1 MNTAIF
7 TQRMDWNGIS
17 LEVSWEPSW
26 LALPETQYAVG
37 HLQLQSIAPERAP
50 LPVTETGYRSLFI
63 NPQDVMN
70 EGGPLAFVSAWLDCE
85 SRNHSWRAQQE
96 SARQLALF

>member
-7 TQRMDWNGIS
+7 TQRTDWNGIT

-26 LALPETQYAVG
+26 LSHPESSHYVG
-37 HLQLQSIAPERAP
+37 HLQLRSLVPERAT

-63 NPQDVMN
+63 HPQDVMN
-70 EGGPLAFVSAWLDCE
+70 EGGPLAFVCAWLDE
-85 SRNHSWRAQQE
+85 EARRPSWRAHQDA
-96 SARQLALF
+96 ARQFALF

>member
-7 TQRMDWNGIS
+7 TQRIDWNGIT

-26 LALPETQYAVG
+26 LPTSASLDAVG

-63 NPQDVMN
+63 NPEDVMN
-70 EGGPLAFVSAWLDCE
+70 EGGPLAFVCAWLDCE
-85 SRNHSWRAQQE
+85 ARSPSWRAQQE
-96 SARQLALF
+96 AARQLALF

>member
-7 TQRMDWNGIS
+7 TQRTDWNGIT

-26 LALPETQYAVG
+26 FSLPESHYAVG
-37 HLQLQSIAPERAP
+37 HLQLRSIAPERAP

-63 NPQDVMN
+63 NSQDVMN
-70 EGGPLAFVSAWLDCE
+70 EGGPLAFACAWLDCE
-85 SRNHSWRAQQE
+85 ARHPSWRAQQE
-96 SARQLALF
+96 SARQLPLF

>member
-1 MNTAIF
+1 MNAKIF
-7 TQRMDWNGIS
+7 SQRINWNSIT
-17 LEVSWEPSW
+17 LEVTWEPTW
-26 LALPETQYAVG
+26 LSLPESRYAVG
-37 HLQLQSIAPERAP
+37 HLQLRSIAPNRAP

-70 EGGPLAFVSAWLDCE
+70 EGGPLAFACAWLDCE
-85 SRNHSWRAQQE
+85 ARNPSWRAQQE

>member
-26 LALPETQYAVG
+26 LFLPESRYAVG
-37 HLQLQSIAPERAP
+37 HLQVRSIAPERAP

-70 EGGPLAFVSAWLDCE
+70 DGGPLTLVGAWLDCE
-85 SRNHSWRAQQE
+85 ARNPAWRAQQE
-96 SARQLALF
+96 AARQLALF